1 MIMLSL
7 MKTSSSL
14 PHKLFIWLSTC
25 MIGATS
31 FLHAQPAS
39 GQNGIIVP
47 PNGWARIPS
56 AMKVNPATF
65 FEENRTS
72 FNLSTPYKMVLRR
85 SETSA
90 LQAVYYKY
98 QVTYEDVP
106 VYGKY
111 YTLFHLPD
119 SSWMVNAPKLA
130 ANVNISRGIT
140 VEKEALNIL
149 LSHIGAEK
157 YYWQDSVREKK
168 LKRKTGNPDAT
179 YYPKSELEYLPI
191 DKGQTL
197 KLCYT
202 FHVYSNLSAKSGK
215 YYIDALNGMVLK
227 FLPAEMVCSGGS
239 FVSNF
244 NGNLNLNTYYN
255 GDEYE
260 LENDCNSSVYG
271 VYNENQEDDIYTDS
285 DNNWT
290 LDDQRSAATSL
301 WAVKKAYSAYKNVFD
316 RDGHDDDDGDIDLY
330 QHHYFSNGGNFNAS
344 FHYDPIGDDEI
355 NIGTGDNNLNED
367 DYNSIDILG
376 HEFTHGVDQYTA
388 ELEYQFESGALDESF
403 ADIFGEWVQQQ
414 ALGSHDWFVGGER
427 SNGNCHTP
435 LRYMIDPAGLNIPTG
450 MGCNSDFNDP
460 NTYQG
465 TNWYPI
471 NNCDPFASGTDNCG
485 VHTNSGVQNQMS
497 YLLAEGGSG
506 WNNGNTCHA
515 SAGGFYWQVSGIGF
529 TKMINIAYFA
539 HVAIIGPNA
548 TYADARDAWV
558 SAAVILYG
566 ECSNEAIQTGKA
578 WYAVGLPPPD
588 VAPYY
593 LCDDN
598 FGSVPITLANASS
611 LETQANCYVNIQNTG
626 NLVLFQGGTFVKL
639 RPGFHATYGSLFK
652 AELTDCEFAEY

>member
-1 MIMLSL
+1 M
-7 MKTSSSL
+7 SSI
-14 PHKLFIWLSTC
+14 PCPLFILLMVC
-25 MIGATS
+25 MIGIS
-31 FLHAQPAS
+31 SMMYAQPVNLPADKS
-39 GQNGIIVP
+39 AILVP
-47 PNGWARIPS
+47 PNGWARIPAS
-56 AMKVNPATF
+56 IKVNPATF

-72 FNLSTPYKMVLRR
+72 FSLSSPYKTVLRR
-85 SETSA
+85 SETSGLEA
-90 LQAVYYKY
+90 SYYKY

-111 YTLFHLPD
+111 YTLIHLPD
-119 SSWMVNAPKLA
+119 SSWMANAPKLSSD
-130 ANVNISRGIT
+130 VHVSRGRSS
-140 VEKEALNIL
+140 EKETLSVL
-149 LSHIGAEK
+149 LSYLKAEK
-157 YYWQDSVREKK
+157 YYWQDSIREKK
-168 LKRKTGNPDAT
+168 LKLNTKDSLST
-179 YYPKSELEYLPI
+179 YYPKGVLEYLSY
-191 DKGQTL
+191 DDGQTL
-197 KLCYT
+197 KLCYS
-202 FHVYSNLSAKSGK
+202 FHVYTYSSSKSGK
-215 YYIDALNGMVLK
+215 YYVDAINGMVLK

-255 GDEYE
+255 GDYYE

-271 VYNENQEDDIYTDS
+271 VYNEWDDDDIYTDS

-290 LDDQRSAATSL
+290 YDDQRSAATSL

-316 RDGHDDDDGDIDLY
+316 RDGHDNDNGDIDIY
-330 QHHYFSNGGNFNAS
+330 QHHFFDPQGNFNAS

-355 NIGTGDNNLNED
+355 NVGTGDDDFNED

-376 HEFTHGVDQYTA
+376 HEFTHGVDEYSA
-388 ELEYQFESGALDESF
+388 ELEYQYESGALDESF

-414 ALGSHDWFVGGER
+414 TLGSHDWFVGGER
-427 SNGNCHTP
+427 SNGNCHIP

-450 MGCNSDFNDP
+450 MGCTWDFEQP
-460 NTYQG
+460 NTYHG
-465 TNWYPI
+465 TFWYPI
-471 NNCDPFASGTDNCG
+471 NNCDPLESGTDNCG

-515 SAGGFYWQVSGIGF
+515 SAGGYYWQVSGIGF
-529 TKMINIAYFA
+529 TKMINIAYYA
-539 HVAIIGPNA
+539 HVAIIGSNA

-558 SAAVILYG
+558 TAAVILYG

-578 WYAVGLPPPD
+578 WYAVGFSPPSVP
-588 VAPYY
+588 AYF

-598 FGSVPITLANASS
+598 LGSVPITLSNSSS

-626 NLVLFQGGTFVKL
+626 NLVSFQGGTFVKM

-652 AELTDCEFAEY
+652 AELTECEFAEY